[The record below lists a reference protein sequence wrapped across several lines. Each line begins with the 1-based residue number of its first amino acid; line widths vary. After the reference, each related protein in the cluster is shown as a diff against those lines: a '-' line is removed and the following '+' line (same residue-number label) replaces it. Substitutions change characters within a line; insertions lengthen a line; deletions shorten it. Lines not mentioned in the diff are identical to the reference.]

1 MAARDTRTEAVA
13 QAAVEED
20 HLAQAT
26 DNTVDFDEKQLAEES
41 IAGCTQA
48 FEELYAYYYP
58 RVKGFCLRKT
68 GNPALAEDI
77 AQEAFARAFERI
89 TEFGGPKH
97 FGGWVGTIAAN
108 LCTDHFRRKRN
119 TEVSLD
125 TDSDRGPAYEV
136 DPIRNIQRQDTS
148 RLVRLALERL
158 DPRQREALLL
168 HEVKGMTCAAVGDQ
182 LGISEVAA
190 ESLLA
195 RARRRL
201 RKEITAKAAPADL
214 FGLGGLGLLPTMA
227 RAWRRLKDGAGRRA
241 SDLHAAAGRTL
252 DGAGINLIPGVD
264 GAKALVV
271 VMGAALT
278 VQVASAAAPPKL
290 EAPTA
295 VPTAAVAEDASSQA
309 LMAADGDTSNARD
322 RAVEIPVSGYVDPST
337 QNAGFAA
344 EGALG
349 VDEAAGREGHTGL
362 NFNVQTNVGADGANV
377 YARVFVLDESG
388 SAVADTGDVELDTQ
402 D

>member
-13 QAAVEED
+13 QTAAEED
-20 HLAQAT
+20 QLAQAT
-26 DNTVDFDEKQLAEES
+26 DNTVDFDERQLAEES

-48 FEELYAYYYP
+48 FEELYGYYYP

-89 TEFGGPKH
+89 SEFGGPKH

-168 HEVKGMTCAAVGDQ
+168 HEVKGLTCAAVGDQ

-214 FGLGGLGLLPTMA
+214 FGLGGLGLLPAMV
-227 RAWRRLKDGAGRRA
+227 RAWRRLKEGTGRRA
-241 SDLHAAAGRTL
+241 SDFHAAAGRALEGT
-252 DGAGINLIPGVD
+252 GMNLLPGVD

-278 VQVASAAAPPKL
+278 VQVASAAAPPSVEKPSA
-290 EAPTA
+290 EPGAVSHHAP
-295 VPTAAVAEDASSQA
+295 SQA
-309 LMAADGDTSNARD
+309 PMAADGDTGDSDD
-322 RAVEIPVSGYVDPST
+322 RGVEIPVSGYVDPDT
-337 QNAGFAA
+337 RTAGVAA
-344 EGALG
+344 EGGLG
-349 VDEAAGREGHTGL
+349 VDEATGREGHTGL
-362 NFNVQTNVGADGANV
+362 NFKVDTNMGAEGTNVH
-377 YARVFVLDESG
+377 ARVYVLDENG
-388 SAVADTGDVELDTQ
+388 SEIADTGDVELDTE